1 MSLRSF
7 AHVYECPGCGKQFDL
22 VTKVEQ
28 RRIDREFNPA
38 PYIARE
44 KLETEKKAAAEHAVR
59 GCRRPV

>member
-1 MSLRSF
+1 MSTS
-7 AHVYECPGCGKQFDL
+7 VPGCGKQFDL

-59 GCRRPV
+59 GCATASLGAWNGW